1 MTKRAK
7 APESASPVKI
17 LKESTIPEEA
27 LQESTTSKEA
37 LQASITPDGLI
48 LRLAVAEKEGAQAT
62 WQAMAYN
69 TLLVLDPIYN
79 ISGTAFAC
87 GEYFVKN
94 DQKSFTDASGL
105 SKTRDEGRI
114 A

>member
-1 MTKRAK
+1 MIKKTKTSNSPIK
-7 APESASPVKI
+7 TSEETMVPEGS
-17 LKESTIPEEA
+17 
-27 LQESTTSKEA
+27 
-37 LQASITPDGLI
+37 DGLI
-48 LRLAVAEKEGAQAT
+48 RRLAVAEKEGAQAT

-79 ISGTAFAC
+79 ISRTAFAC

-105 SKTRDEGRI
+105 SKIRDEGRM